1 MKKSKERREEPLGTM
16 SYETSSKRSPPFWL
30 ALASSDK
37 ASQKFLA
44 TKQYL
49 GIQWGLQWNID
60 TTKDQGISKTC
71 SLYQVSLSR
80 VFNSALFSDQGSK
93 AVHKRAHLVKFKGN
107 GCSLL
112 KGSAQCAA
120 IGYKIVIIQIE
131 GYSGIKRQKLDRLTA

>member
-71 SLYQVSLSR
+71 SLY
-80 VFNSALFSDQGSK
+80 
-93 AVHKRAHLVKFKGN
+93 
-107 GCSLL
+107 
-112 KGSAQCAA
+112 
-120 IGYKIVIIQIE
+120 
-131 GYSGIKRQKLDRLTA
+131 